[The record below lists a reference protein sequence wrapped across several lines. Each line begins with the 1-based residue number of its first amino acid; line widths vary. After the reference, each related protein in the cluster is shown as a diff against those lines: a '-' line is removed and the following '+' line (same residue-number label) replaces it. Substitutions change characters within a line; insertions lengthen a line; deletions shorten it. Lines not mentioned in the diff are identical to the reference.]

1 MQTRG
6 NRANAWRMILAA
18 TLLVAITL
26 GARNTLG
33 LFLSPINTA
42 TGLGLAGVS
51 LAWAISQ
58 LVWGACQPLAGLL
71 SERFGPARVI
81 AAGALALALSTAA
94 LPLAGSMMGLTLVL
108 GAISAAGTA
117 VGGVPMLLGAVAQRV
132 GPQWRAMAS
141 GVVGAGGS
149 GGQLLLAPAV
159 QAGIAG
165 AGWIPAV
172 IGLALLSLAALPIAA
187 SFRERRRAPREASSA
202 TLATSAERSAPQ
214 AETGPRLRAALRSP
228 TYWLVTAGFAACGF
242 HVGFLF
248 AHMPNVI
255 ALCGLPAAISGLW
268 LALLGVCNIVGSVAS
283 GIIVR
288 RAPMAL
294 TLSAIYALRALGVVV
309 FLALPK
315 TTENLLLF
323 AAWMGVS
330 YFAVIPPTSGLI
342 ATLVNARQFATLFG
356 ITMFVHQLGSFLGVW
371 FGGLAAERLGGYE
384 LVWQIDI
391 GFALFSVVVHLLL
404 RDPTSRPRIVKSARA
419 PTTRVRQSIALA
431 RI

>member
-1 MQTRG
+1 MQTQG

-42 TGLGLAGVS
+42 TGLGLASIS
-51 LAWAISQ
+51 LAWALSQ

-71 SERFGPARVI
+71 SERFGAARVI
-81 AAGALALALSTAA
+81 AAGAVVLTLSTAA
-94 LPLAGSMMGLTLVL
+94 LPLAASTAGLTLVL

-117 VGGVPMLLGAVAQRV
+117 VGGVPMLLGTVAQRV
-132 GPQWRAMAS
+132 GPQWRPIAS

-159 QAGIAG
+159 QAGISG

-172 IGLALLSLAALPIAA
+172 LGLALLSLAALPIAA
-187 SFRERRRAPREASSA
+187 TFRERRRAPRETASNA
-202 TLATSAERSAPQ
+202 RPTPEP
-214 AETGPRLRAALRSP
+214 ETGPGLRTALRSP
-228 TYWLVTAGFAACGF
+228 TYWLLTAGFAACGF

-255 ALCGLPAAISGLW
+255 ALCGLPAATSGLW
-268 LALLGVCNIVGSVAS
+268 LALLGVCNIFGSVAS
-283 GIIVR
+283 GMFVR
-288 RAPMAL
+288 RASMTR
-294 TLSAIYALRALGVVV
+294 TLSAIYALRALGVVA

-315 TTENLLLF
+315 TTESLLLF
-323 AAWMGVS
+323 ASWMGLT

-356 ITMFVHQLGSFLGVW
+356 VTMFVHQLGSFLGVW
-371 FGGLAAERLGGYE
+371 FGGLAAEKLGSYE

-391 GFALFSVVVHLLL
+391 GFALFSAVVHLLV
-404 RDPTSRPRIVKSARA
+404 RDPSARPRIVKSARA
-419 PTTRVRQSIALA
+419 PAPPPRQSMALA
-431 RI
+431 RL

>member
-1 MQTRG
+1 MQTQG

-33 LFLSPINTA
+33 LFLSPLNTA

-94 LPLAGSMMGLTLVL
+94 LPLAGSMAELTLVL

-149 GGQLLLAPAV
+149 GGQLLLAPAL

-172 IGLALLSLAALPIAA
+172 LGLALLSLAALPIAA

-202 TLATSAERSAPQ
+202 TSAERPAPQ

-255 ALCGLPAAISGLW
+255 ALCGLPAATSGLW
-268 LALLGVCNIVGSVAS
+268 LALLGVCNVVGSVAS

-323 AAWMGVS
+323 AAWMGLT
-330 YFAVIPPTSGLI
+330 YFAVIPPTSGLV
-342 ATLVNARQFATLFG
+342 AMLVNARQFATLFG
-356 ITMFVHQLGSFLGVW
+356 VTMLVHQLGSFLGVW
-371 FGGLAAERLGGYE
+371 FGGLAVERLGGYE
-384 LVWQIDI
+384 LVWQIDV
-391 GFALFSVVVHLLL
+391 GFALFSVVVHLFL
-404 RDPTSRPRIVKSARA
+404 RDPTSRTRRVKSLRA
-419 PTTRVRQSIALA
+419 PTARARQSIALA